1 MGEMDA
7 KAFPK
12 LIVTS
17 VASLCTYGHHGECPV
32 KDFFSSMDFL
42 IPFSRD
48 ADWWLTLNGDQD
60 FHRLILPCVK
70 PYFASELGI
79 YLGYIFSILVLTF
92 ILGK

>member
-7 KAFPK
+7 KASPK

-17 VASLCTYGHHGECPV
+17 MASLCTYGHHGEYPV
-32 KDFFSSMDFL
+32 KDFSSVGFL

-48 ADWWLTLNGDQD
+48 ADRWLSLNGDQD
-60 FHRLILPCVK
+60 FHGLILPCVK
-70 PYFASELGI
+70 PYFPSELGI